1 MKIHAFGVRD
11 DEKQAFEQIS
21 AQCGVEVTLSDE
33 TPSLENADLV
43 KGYEGVT
50 VLGMGNI
57 DRDLLSRY
65 SENGVRFLSTRTI
78 GYNHIDLVAAKEL
91 GIKVCNAAYPPNGVA
106 DFTVMMI
113 LMCLRQYKQALWRGQ
128 VNDFSLQG
136 LQGRDMNELTIG
148 VMGTGRIGLQVL
160 KNLSG
165 FGCRLL
171 AYDVYKNPEAEKIA
185 TYVDQDTI
193 YKECDVISLHMP
205 LFDSTYHIINHE
217 TIAKMKDGV
226 ILINCAR
233 GGLTD
238 IDALVDGVESE
249 KIGALGMDT
258 VEGEEGIVHEDRR
271 TDIIS
276 NRNWF
281 YLHQFRNVIMT
292 QHRKEKD
299 LVRLAELANRYGVI
313 VYSDEI
319 FADNCYQGLTCQ
331 CYLDIK
337 GAKSHAIV
345 ATGLGKS
352 FGFTGVNHAN
362 IIIADDELRARF
374 TDRRTRDHYGSLDP
388 CVYECVL
395 SAYTKDGKA
404 WVDASNAYVWENM
417 CVLRDYFAKHL
428 PKARVCGGEGA
439 YILWIDWSAYFS
451 SGDELNEFLVKKA
464 HVCLGEGSDYDS
476 PLFTRVCMATPRK
489 CLIKTLESIGEAFS
503 KLGKEK

>member
-1 MKIHAFGVRD
+1 MKIYAFGVRD

-50 VLGMGNI
+50 ALGMGNI

-226 ILINCAR
+226 ILINCC
-233 GGLTD
+233 
-238 IDALVDGVESE
+238 
-249 KIGALGMDT
+249 K
-258 VEGEEGIVHEDRR
+258 RR
-271 TDIIS
+271 TD
-276 NRNWF
+276 
-281 YLHQFRNVIMT
+281 
-292 QHRKEKD
+292 
-299 LVRLAELANRYGVI
+299 
-313 VYSDEI
+313 
-319 FADNCYQGLTCQ
+319 
-331 CYLDIK
+331 
-337 GAKSHAIV
+337 
-345 ATGLGKS
+345 
-352 FGFTGVNHAN
+352 
-362 IIIADDELRARF
+362 
-374 TDRRTRDHYGSLDP
+374 
-388 CVYECVL
+388 
-395 SAYTKDGKA
+395 
-404 WVDASNAYVWENM
+404 
-417 CVLRDYFAKHL
+417 
-428 PKARVCGGEGA
+428 
-439 YILWIDWSAYFS
+439 
-451 SGDELNEFLVKKA
+451 
-464 HVCLGEGSDYDS
+464 
-476 PLFTRVCMATPRK
+476 
-489 CLIKTLESIGEAFS
+489 
-503 KLGKEK
+503 